1 MSEIK
6 PTTSVDP
13 TPGAPGGAFTPRPNV
28 PLTAR
33 ALPEEAWSEG
43 VRFGT
48 REIALGKMGGAQKVG
63 VRLERI
69 PPGKQSCPFHY
80 HLREEEHFYVLEGQC
95 VLRSGDQRFVMK
107 AGDYVCFPAG
117 TGVAHAFENPF
128 DAECVFLGIGTRDE
142 SDIAVYPD
150 SRKAMVR
157 AIKAIVPW
165 PIKSVDYWEGERP
178 DEPLG

>member
-1 MSEIK
+1 MSTRRLCQSR
-6 PTTSVDP
+6 PVVG
-13 TPGAPGGAFTPRPNV
+13 PGTVLCSAHERDQADDICRPDSRRPRRRLPPRPNV

-48 REIALGKMGGAQKVG
+48 REIALGKLGGAQKVG

-80 HLREEEHFYVLEGQC
+80 HLRAEEHFYVLEGQC

-117 TGVAHAFENPF
+117 TGVAYAFKNDNERGRIAPVKPLC
-128 DAECVFLGIGTRDE
+128 AARAMEGI
-142 SDIAVYPD
+142 S
-150 SRKAMVR
+150 
-157 AIKAIVPW
+157 
-165 PIKSVDYWEGERP
+165 
-178 DEPLG
+178 